1 MKDVAMK
8 GDKAL
13 ILNTYLDK
21 SLIGT
26 VVNVLSD
33 PEMHTG
39 ILKNGVMLPMCWCNQ
54 VDIPNTFGIGID
66 PFCWHNTAWLLP
78 LRGNP
83 DSLTWTT
90 ETGRSVK
97 A

>member
-1 MKDVAMK
+1 MNDVAMK

-33 PEMHTG
+33 PQMSA
-39 ILKNGVMLPMCWCNQ
+39 GVLADGTKLPPQWCNEI
-54 VDIPNTFGIGID
+54 DIPAPITFW
-66 PFCWHNTAWLLP
+66 PFMYMPTAWLLP

-83 DSLTWTT
+83 DALTVET
-90 ETGRSVK
+90 EEGRSVK